1 MVLKIAIALGIVVA
15 TWLGGGSL
23 QHIFSLGFAG
33 VFLALWAATL
43 VSMRIFIWARFGI
56 VAWFI
61 YCVMLFT
68 AYIGGHGFKYVFSDM
83 PSYTLEANIPVQVEL
98 MQRGGVNSGDV
109 MVTNL
114 SKDVLE
120 QVKVT
125 CGIIGND
132 GVRVDREFVGGAYG
146 AYASGASQGFK
157 VIHNSDFMSFRA
169 NPATMTCKA
178 TTATFRKTVG
188 ADVSV
193 RFEQNAQDFRNDF
206 YVTNNGSVAVRN
218 IQIACV
224 TEAGQSRKV
233 NISPAYTNVA
243 GETIIDA
250 GKTVKFTD
258 RAANWDYKSCEITN
272 VLVN

>member
-43 VSMRIFIWARFGI
+43 VSMRIFIWARFNM

-61 YCVMLFT
+61 YCVMLLT
-68 AYIGGHGFKYVFSDM
+68 AYFGGNGFRYVFSDM
-83 PSYTLEANIPVQVEL
+83 PAYTVEANIPVQVEL
-98 MQRGGVNSGDV
+98 MKRGNINSGDV

-114 SKDVLE
+114 SKDILE
-120 QVKVT
+120 EVKVA
-125 CGIIGND
+125 CELRYDNGQVI
-132 GVRVDREFVGGAYG
+132 DREFVGGAYG
-146 AYASGASQGFK
+146 AYATGAKQGFK
-157 VIHNSDFMSFRA
+157 VVHNSDFMSLRT

-178 TTATFRKTVG
+178 TTATFRKSVNN
-188 ADVSV
+188 VSV
-193 RFEQNAQDFRNDF
+193 YFVQNKQDFRNDF

-224 TEAGQSRKV
+224 TSKGISLKV
-233 NISPAYTNVA
+233 DISPAYSNVSEQTVV
-243 GETIIDA
+243 GA

-272 VLVN
+272 ALVN

>member
-43 VSMRIFIWARFGI
+43 VSMRIFIWARFRI

-83 PSYTLEANIPVQVEL
+83 PAYTVEANIPVQIEL
-98 MQRGGVNSGDV
+98 IKRGNVNSGDV

-120 QVKVT
+120 EVKVT

-132 GVRVDREFVGGAYG
+132 GVRIDREFVGGAYG

-157 VIHNSDFMSFRA
+157 VVHNSDFISFRA
-169 NPATMTCKA
+169 NLATMTCKA
-178 TTATFRKTVG
+178 TTATFRKSVNN
-188 ADVSV
+188 VSV
-193 RFEQNAQDFRNDF
+193 SFVQNKQDGRNDF

-224 TEAGQSRKV
+224 TNKGLSRKV
-233 NISPAYTNVA
+233 NISPAHNNVA
-243 GETIIDA
+243 EQTVVGA

-258 RAANWDYKSCEITN
+258 RVANWDYKSCEITN
-272 VLVN
+272 VLVD